1 MTAFFNRKMV
11 VIGIILAFIFWF
23 LMFATFLDITSNIHY
38 NHFWLMMS
46 IATTTLTI
54 LSLYAEKQNIKSMF
68 EFKWKYIT
76 FGIIHA
82 ILLYGLSRLGIYIF
96 ENFFEWTVP
105 QIQAIYQTRSQASP
119 IIISLLLLFL
129 IAPAEEIFWRGF
141 IHKRLIDKY
150 GVKIATVIA
159 IFLYT
164 FVHIWAF
171 NVMLLIAA
179 FVLGLHWTLIYAK
192 YRSVI
197 PGIIS
202 HAIWDL
208 LIFVILPVQF

>member
-1 MTAFFNRKMV
+1 MLI
-11 VIGIILAFIFWF
+11 IGILLATAFWF
-23 LMFATFLDITSNIHY
+23 LMFANFVDFTNFIHNNY
-38 NHFWLMMS
+38 FWLAIS
-46 IATTTLTI
+46 ISTSILTI
-54 LSLYAEKQNIKSMF
+54 FTLIVEKKNLNAMF
-68 EFKWKYIT
+68 EFKWKYVW

-82 ILLYGLSRLGIYIF
+82 ILLYGLSRLGVYIF
-96 ENFFEWTVP
+96 ATFFDWTIP
-105 QIQAIYQTRSQASP
+105 QIIAIYQTRSQASP
-119 IIISLLLLFL
+119 ILISILLLFL

-141 IHKRLIDKY
+141 IHKRLIDKL
-150 GVKIATVIA
+150 GVKIATIIA

-171 NVMLLIAA
+171 NFMLLLAA

-197 PGIIS
+197 PGLIS

-208 LIFVILPVQF
+208 LIFVVLPVQF